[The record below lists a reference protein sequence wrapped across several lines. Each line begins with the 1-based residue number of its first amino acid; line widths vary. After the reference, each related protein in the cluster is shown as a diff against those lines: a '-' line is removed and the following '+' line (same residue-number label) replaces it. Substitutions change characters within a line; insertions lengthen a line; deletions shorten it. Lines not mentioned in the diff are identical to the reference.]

1 MNLSPNYPRLSASPT
16 GLLLACRDDQHASG
30 IGSEN
35 LNWRWRP
42 VATSATDGPEA
53 PASVSRNIRD
63 RKMARLEAV
72 LLVAD
77 GAFTFRRLAQ
87 LATLAD
93 AAEARALVDR
103 LNESYDGGHSAFRIE
118 RVANGCRMM
127 TRPQFSRWIDRLHN
141 RQALVKL
148 SSAMME
154 TLSIVAY
161 RQPVTRAEI
170 EKIRGV
176 QSAEMLKQLMERSYV
191 RITGEDDSLGRPFLY
206 GTTRQFLE
214 SFGLKDLNSMPMSE
228 SLRRVIKEEEPGPAI
243 APEDVEESDVDEV
256 DADTEGV
263 ETNVDEASAD
273 DENEWDEEAA

>member
-1 MNLSPNYPRLSASPT
+1 MSFSPAYPQLVPRAVSS
-16 GLLLACRDDQHASG
+16 RDNH
-30 IGSEN
+30 
-35 LNWRWRP
+35 WRWRE
-42 VATSATDGPEA
+42 AGPQTESETA
-53 PASVSRNIRD
+53 EPSHHSVNVRD

-93 AAEARALVDR
+93 ASEARDFVDQ
-103 LNESYDGGHSAFRIE
+103 LNESYDRVGSAFRIE
-118 RVANGCRMM
+118 RVATGCRMM
-127 TRPQFSRWIDRLHN
+127 TRPQYARWIDRLHN
-141 RQALVKL
+141 RQAKVKL
-148 SSAMME
+148 SPAMME

-170 EKIRGV
+170 EKVRGV

-214 SFGLKDLNSMPMSE
+214 AFGLKDLNSMPMSE
-228 SLRRVIKEEEPGPAI
+228 SLRRVIQEEPIAPAEEDDSATEPANEEEG
-243 APEDVEESDVDEV
+243 E
-256 DADTEGV
+256 
-263 ETNVDEASAD
+263 AD
-273 DENEWDEEAA
+273 DEEHSEAA